1 MKKRFAEFLTQKGV
15 DQMWADSLSVL
26 GIFFASVLF
35 GFILA
40 WIVKLFLNN
49 LFRRLARNTKTQFDD
64 LLIRNRVPTLLS
76 YLPSLFFLLWIAEEF
91 YEDGVYLGSQGVLI
105 LKALEVLIALLL
117 IRAILNAVKELL
129 KKVNSLKDKPL
140 DSYFQVVLLV
150 VWFVG
155 GIAILSVLTGKSIS
169 AYLTTLGALSAVI
182 LLTFRDT
189 LLGFV
194 ASIQIS
200 VNDTVR
206 IGDWISMPNQNAD
219 GDVIGISLSTVQV
232 RNFDNTV
239 TSIPTYKLISDAFVN
254 WRGMADSEG
263 RRIKRQ
269 LLIQSISS
277 VRFLTNS
284 DLEKLNKIERIADFI
299 SAKNIEID
307 HENKTQKIDKSLLIN
322 GRNLTNIGLFRNYV
336 QSYMEHHP
344 ALNQKLT
351 LMCRQLNPTAQGIP
365 LEIYAFSSDKNWV
378 NYERIAADLMDHF
391 LAAAPYFEL
400 QFFEWQAPK
409 V

>member
-1 MKKRFAEFLTQKGV
+1 MKKRFAEFLIQKGV

-26 GIFFASVLF
+26 GVFLGSVLF
-35 GFILA
+35 GLILA

-91 YEDGVYLGSQGVLI
+91 NEDGIYLGTQGVLI

-182 LLTFRDT
+182 LITFKDT

-254 WRGMADSEG
+254 WRGMAESEG

-269 LLIQSISS
+269 LLIQSSS

-336 QSYMEHHP
+336 QSYLEHHP

>member
-1 MKKRFAEFLTQKGV
+1 MKKRFAEFLIQKGV

-26 GIFFASVLF
+26 GIFLGSVLF
-35 GFILA
+35 GLLLA

-91 YEDGVYLGSQGVLI
+91 NEDGIYLGMQGVLI

-140 DSYFQVVLLV
+140 DSYFQVILLI

-254 WRGMADSEG
+254 WRGMAESEG

-269 LLIQSISS
+269 LFIQSSS

-336 QSYMEHHP
+336 QSYLEHHP

-409 V
+409 I

>member
-1 MKKRFAEFLTQKGV
+1 MKKRFAEFLIQKGV

-26 GIFFASVLF
+26 GIFLGSVLF
-35 GFILA
+35 GLLLA

-91 YEDGVYLGSQGVLI
+91 NEDGIYLGMQGVLI

-140 DSYFQVVLLV
+140 DSYFQVILLI

-182 LLTFRDT
+182 LITFKDT

-254 WRGMADSEG
+254 WRGMAESEG

-269 LLIQSISS
+269 LLIQSSS

-336 QSYMEHHP
+336 QSYLEHHP

-409 V
+409 I